1 MKSYRGGILQGQIRR
16 ISSAASGGSL
26 PGGSVGSSE
35 SARMAA
41 RRRVLSGMQPTG
53 ELHLGNYLGAL
64 RQWAAF
70 SADSELDCFFCV
82 VDAHAITVDYDPKEL
97 PNSVLDVV
105 ATYIAGGI
113 DPDRSTL
120 FLQSD
125 VPAHM
130 ELAWYLAC
138 VTPMGDLNRMTQF
151 KDKSD
156 QHKQNV
162 NAGLF
167 TYPVL
172 MAADILIYRAEMVP
186 VGADQVQHLELS
198 REICRKFNTRFGVLF
213 PEPQPR
219 LSTTP
224 RILGLDGKAKMS
236 KSLGNTIGVLDSPE
250 VIAKKLKGAFTDPLK
265 LKLGDPGRPEVC
277 NVFTMHRALS
287 AAPRV
292 AEIEPNCRSGALGCG
307 DCKKMLTEVMVA
319 ELGAVRE
326 RALELRSDKKRVLRV
341 LREGAARARDVAED
355 TMKDVRAAMGLTTAN
370 R

>member
-1 MKSYRGGILQGQIRR
+1 
-16 ISSAASGGSL
+16 
-26 PGGSVGSSE
+26 
-35 SARMAA
+35 
-41 RRRVLSGMQPTG
+41 MQPSG

-64 RQWAAF
+64 RQWAA
-70 SADSELDCFFCV
+70 SSVDPSLECFFCV

-97 PNSVLDVV
+97 PGRVLDVV
-105 ATYIAGGI
+105 SGYLAGGI
-113 DPDRSTL
+113 DANHSVL

-151 KDKSD
+151 KDKSE

-172 MAADILIYRAEMVP
+172 MAADILVYRAEMVP
-186 VGADQVQHLELS
+186 VGDDQVQHLELA
-198 REICRKFNTRFGVLF
+198 REICRKFNARFGPVF
-213 PEPQPR
+213 PEPRPK

-236 KSLGNTIGVLDSPE
+236 KSLGNTIALLDPPE

-265 LKLGDPGRPEVC
+265 LGRGDPGRPEIC
-277 NVFTMHRALS
+277 NVFTMHKALS
-287 AAPRV
+287 SPERV

-319 ELGAVRE
+319 ELGPVRE
-326 RALELRSDKKRVLRV
+326 RALELRADGKRVLRV
-341 LREGAARARDVAED
+341 LSEGGERARAVADV

>member
-1 MKSYRGGILQGQIRR
+1 
-16 ISSAASGGSL
+16 
-26 PGGSVGSSE
+26 
-35 SARMAA
+35 
-41 RRRVLSGMQPTG
+41 MQPSG

-70 SADSELDCFFCV
+70 SVDPALECYFCV

-97 PNSVLDVV
+97 PNRVLDVV
-105 ATYIAGGI
+105 AVYLAGGI
-113 DPDRSTL
+113 DPEHSVL

-130 ELAWYLAC
+130 ELAWYLSC

-151 KDKSD
+151 KDKSE

-172 MAADILIYRAEMVP
+172 MAADILVYRAEVVP
-186 VGADQVQHLELS
+186 VGDDQIQHLELA
-198 REICRKFNTRFGVLF
+198 REICRKFNARFGQVF
-213 PEPQPR
+213 PEPLPR

-236 KSLGNTIGVLDSPE
+236 KSLNNTIALLDPPD
-250 VIAKKLKGAFTDPLK
+250 VIAKKLKGAFTDPRK
-265 LKLGDPGRPEVC
+265 LGRGDPGRPEVC

-287 AAPRV
+287 SLVRV
-292 AEIEPNCRSGALGCG
+292 AEIEMNCRSGALGCG

-319 ELGAVRE
+319 ELAPVRE
-326 RALELRSDKKRVLRV
+326 RALELGSDKKRVLRV
-341 LREGAARARDVAED
+341 LQDGAARARDLAD
-355 TMKDVRAAMGLTTAN
+355 STMRDVRAAMGLTTAN